1 MFILIGGLSI
11 PQATIYASKV
21 TTIDKELQGFL
32 ENVDDIQ
39 KQFSS
44 LLVSA
49 YTNNIEKRSNSD
61 TLKTLEFAKTGIN
74 QLSNAL
80 QQYPSTSSLDK
91 LQKAKLQSLIASVD
105 LLKYMN
111 DTLIDYIKTKD
122 PYDQLQLLKV
132 YFKLDT
138 LLSQFIIDFK
148 YVDVTSPTIPFSN

>member
-1 MFILIGGLSI
+1 MSLNLM
-11 PQATIYASKV
+11 
-21 TTIDKELQGFL
+21 IDGKDYITLLHLKIGFL
-32 ENVDDIQ
+32 ENVDDLQ

-91 LQKAKLQSLIASVD
+91 LQKEKIQSLIASVD
-105 LLKYMN
+105 LLQYIN
-111 DTLIDYIKTKD
+111 YTLIDSFITTD
-122 PYDQLQLLKV
+122 PHYQSLL
-132 YFKLDT
+132 L
-138 LLSQFIIDFK
+138 
-148 YVDVTSPTIPFSN
+148 